1 MWVRKDEY
9 ISVSW
14 KPNISPLKSLIEIT
28 SEVRESGEWRGEFSA
43 KLDSHLPLVF
53 RLFMFLV
60 YDQEDAN
67 LFYQSQR
74 GDKQC
79 GIFALDLKIF
89 FFEVKKSFCSSLKI
103 NSSCR
108 DSETNECHLTK
119 FCSRKDIADVLKLFS
134 NLGQEQNR
142 RVFLRHWTRCSPG
155 GGMPLCTWS

>member
-1 MWVRKDEY
+1 M
-9 ISVSW
+9 SW

-43 KLDSHLPLVF
+43 KSDSHLPLVF

-74 GDKQC
+74 GEKQC

-108 DSETNECHLTK
+108 DSETM
-119 FCSRKDIADVLKLFS
+119 
-134 NLGQEQNR
+134 Q
-142 RVFLRHWTRCSPG
+142 
-155 GGMPLCTWS
+155 

>member
-1 MWVRKDEY
+1 MWVREDEY

-89 FFEVKKSFCSSLKI
+89 FFEVKRSFCSSLKI

-108 DSETNECHLTK
+108 DSETNEYHLTK

>member
-1 MWVRKDEY
+1 MTSVWAVKEY
-9 ISVSW
+9 SD
-14 KPNISPLKSLIEIT
+14 NQGFLKSVTFGLWHFRRCGGFRIN
-28 SEVRESGEWRGEFSA
+28 GECNKGELQQTDIQYFGA
-43 KLDSHLPLVF
+43 E
-53 RLFMFLV
+53 V

-108 DSETNECHLTK
+108 DSETM
-119 FCSRKDIADVLKLFS
+119 
-134 NLGQEQNR
+134 Q
-142 RVFLRHWTRCSPG
+142 
-155 GGMPLCTWS
+155 

>member
-1 MWVRKDEY
+1 MLNVSTGRWVY
-9 ISVSW
+9 IRELEAEHFAS
-14 KPNISPLKSLIEIT
+14 EIFNWNYLR
-28 SEVRESGEWRGEFSA
+28 SESGEWRGEFSA

-108 DSETNECHLTK
+108 DSETMQWMSFNK
-119 FCSRKDIADVLKLFS
+119 VLI
-134 NLGQEQNR
+134 
-142 RVFLRHWTRCSPG
+142 
-155 GGMPLCTWS
+155 

>member
-1 MWVRKDEY
+1 MWVRRDEY

-53 RLFMFLV
+53 WLFMFLV

-108 DSETNECHLTK
+108 DSETMQWMSFNK
-119 FCSRKDIADVLKLFS
+119 VLI
-134 NLGQEQNR
+134 
-142 RVFLRHWTRCSPG
+142 
-155 GGMPLCTWS
+155 